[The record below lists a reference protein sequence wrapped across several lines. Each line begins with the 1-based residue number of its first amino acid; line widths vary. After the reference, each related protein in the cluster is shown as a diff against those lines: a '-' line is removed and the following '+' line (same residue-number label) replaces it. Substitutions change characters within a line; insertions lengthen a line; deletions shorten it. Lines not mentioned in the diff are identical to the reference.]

1 MALVLGLREGKK
13 FRVGQH
19 QFGIHRIKSE
29 TGFILSHEG
38 IYYDIDDVAAKVVAK
53 GVSIKCGKR
62 GQRHLARVCIE
73 ADRALRI
80 TRVED

>member
-1 MALVLGLREGKK
+1 MPK
-13 FRVGQH
+13 
-19 QFGIHRIKSE
+19 
-29 TGFILSHEG
+29 EG